1 MYYVQG
7 CRAVSALA
15 VTLGADALPAP
26 HASNQSKLGAAGC
39 CEGVIAALVL
49 FASNGPLASVEGR
62 GAAVSAGKALVWAH
76 PQNRA
81 LIKEQ
86 FKAHTA
92 TFNTNLEDL
101 PKVQRD
107 ALQELTLAVHQEV
120 LGKHTG
126 PINGA
131 TASNFSSTSVPS
143 SASASASSSLM
154 DPEGSRPSSPI
165 ARTPRVGGG
174 PEPPPDPL
182 SPSKFQVTQYKARP
196 LFERASQFRGSGKDP
211 DKVFA
216 QIRGD
221 GGAATSARR
230 MLLKNVDYGM
240 GLELSQEDEMD
251 LLRSLRPRV
260 DRPPRGKPEGVN
272 MSAVA
277 FMVTES

>member
-1 MYYVQG
+1 
-7 CRAVSALA
+7 VSALA

-39 CEGVIAALVL
+39 CQGVIAALVL

-76 PQNRA
+76 ARNRA
-81 LIKEQ
+81 LIKEH
-86 FKAHTA
+86 FEAHTTEA
-92 TFNTNLEDL
+92 YTTNLEDM
-101 PKVQRD
+101 PKAQRD

-120 LGKHTG
+120 LGKYSG
-126 PINGA
+126 PING
-131 TASNFSSTSVPS
+131 TTSSDLSSSV
-143 SASASASSSLM
+143 ASSSV
-154 DPEGSRPSSPI
+154 DHGSRPSSPV

-174 PEPPPDPL
+174 PEAPPDPL
-182 SPSKFQVTQYKARP
+182 SPSKFQVTQFKARP
-196 LFERASQFRGSGKDP
+196 LFERASQFRGSGPDP

-251 LLRSLRPRV
+251 LLRSLRPRA

-277 FMVTES
+277 FMVTGS